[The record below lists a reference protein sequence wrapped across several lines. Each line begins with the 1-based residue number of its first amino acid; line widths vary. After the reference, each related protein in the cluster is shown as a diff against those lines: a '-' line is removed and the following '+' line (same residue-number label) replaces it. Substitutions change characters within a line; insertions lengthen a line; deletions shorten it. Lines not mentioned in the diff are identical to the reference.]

1 MEQQSLN
8 FKTWLDEY
16 FKPAVE
22 NFYSEEKSPF
32 RMTVQ
37 LIIQEL
43 REVYTQI
50 QVWLLSNL
58 LTQHPFYSSR
68 SNFNLKL
75 RIYFFCCAGSSLL
88 SRLFSIWGEQGLPSV
103 CGAGFSLQWAGATV
117 CLWRGL
123 LVAVAALVG
132 LGLSAHGHRQ
142 LWLPGSS
149 AWGQQWWSTGLVAPW
164 HVGSSQI
171 RDQTCISCIGRWIL
185 YHRAAREALK
195 FYFLRNTFC

>member
-22 NFYSEEKSPF
+22 NFYSEEKIPF

-50 QVWLLSNL
+50 HVWLLSNL

-68 SNFNLKL
+68 SNFNFKL
-75 RIYFFCCAGSSLL
+75 HIYFFCCTGSSLL
-88 SRLFSIWGEQGLPSV
+88 RLFSSWGERGPLSV
-103 CGAGFSLQWAGATV
+103 CGTGSSLWWPPLGGSGSRHMGV
-117 CLWRGL
+117 GSCGSP
-123 LVAVAALVG
+123 AL
-132 LGLSAHGHRQ
+132 AHGV
-142 LWLPGSS
+142 SS
-149 AWGQQWWSTGLVAPW
+149 GGAQA
-164 HVGSSQI
+164 
-171 RDQTCISCIGRWIL
+171 
-185 YHRAAREALK
+185 
-195 FYFLRNTFC
+195 